1 MFIQTLLPHNTA
13 PAVPIVLVVVAAP
26 APTIKLPTCGWFQ
39 VPFLRRIVI
48 PAPPARAAW
57 VPSPQGVAKSL
68 DEIFNG
74 ISFDEVKVPRIYP
87 WPHHLLPYNL
97 ESNHLMLSHHS
108 NDLSRLFLIGLEI
121 CGEGN
126 WKDISQLF
134 VLSKTPT
141 QVASHAKKYFQHK
154 NTPKKVRK
162 RRSIHDTTS
171 EEDIDMIVTSHINQ
185 YNWVPPPTFAVQP
198 HEMQQTK
205 HIQQFDSY
213 NPSHQMGGFK
223 NFNEGHHPNELDLVV
238 KPFIH
243 NMPH

>member
-1 MFIQTLLPHNTA
+1 MASNDFNTENKELDKLLEVIIASSPQPEVLA

-108 NDLSRLFLIGLEI
+108 NDLSRSVCL
-121 CGEGN
+121 N
-126 WKDISQLF
+126 
-134 VLSKTPT
+134 
-141 QVASHAKKYFQHK
+141 KYM
-154 NTPKKVRK
+154 
-162 RRSIHDTTS
+162 RRTK
-171 EEDIDMIVTSHINQ
+171 EEQ
-185 YNWVPPPTFAVQP
+185 RCTF
-198 HEMQQTK
+198 K
-205 HIQQFDSY
+205 I
-213 NPSHQMGGFK
+213 
-223 NFNEGHHPNELDLVV
+223 
-238 KPFIH
+238 
-243 NMPH
+243 